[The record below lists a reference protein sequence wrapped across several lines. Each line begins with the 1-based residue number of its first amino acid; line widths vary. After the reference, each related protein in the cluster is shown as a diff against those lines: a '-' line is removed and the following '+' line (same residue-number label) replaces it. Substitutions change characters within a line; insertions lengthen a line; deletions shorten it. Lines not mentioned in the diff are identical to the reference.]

1 MKKNVR
7 ELKLFRC
14 ILAVVLAAGLTLPS
28 MGTLAWGEGDE
39 SASDFLEVN
48 DKPLG
53 GEETV
58 PAEGD
63 ELPSEGEADPS
74 PAPDEPKPSDTDDV
88 PDADDAPA
96 ASEDAE
102 TPMGG
107 GAPSADVAPTVL
119 PAASNA
125 ALVADSQS
133 DVLAATASEDGVS
146 AQTGSFTDYG
156 GLSISGGMPGTD
168 YALETITYARIG
180 RGTDEKGT
188 QDGRSI
194 ARSGTPSEALSML
207 VIKRDG
213 TYVIKNTVSSA
224 QAVPTGIRV
233 APGVKADITF
243 AGVNIS
249 SHFPWTLLL
258 IVPRTHMIRW
268 R

>member
-107 GAPSADVAPTVL
+107 GALPVL
-119 PAASNA
+119 
-125 ALVADSQS
+125 
-133 DVLAATASEDGVS
+133 
-146 AQTGSFTDYG
+146 
-156 GLSISGGMPGTD
+156 M
-168 YALETITYARIG
+168 
-180 RGTDEKGT
+180 
-188 QDGRSI
+188 
-194 ARSGTPSEALSML
+194 
-207 VIKRDG
+207 
-213 TYVIKNTVSSA
+213 
-224 QAVPTGIRV
+224 
-233 APGVKADITF
+233 
-243 AGVNIS
+243 
-249 SHFPWTLLL
+249 
-258 IVPRTHMIRW
+258 
-268 R
+268 